1 MFTKMFGGTF
11 EHLKSFR
18 RQLKRGAP
26 DSIFA
31 IFGFLIISLLFT
43 IATVF
48 IASCIFEDTQVVKHI
63 GIGAMLTSCVV
74 FVYNVIKAAWECFV
88 AERQEVFDL
97 LRKS

>member
-1 MFTKMFGGTF
+1 MKMFGGTF
-11 EHLKSFR
+11 DKMKAFR
-18 RQLKRGAP
+18 RELKRGAP

-48 IASCIFEDTQVVKHI
+48 IASSIFESTQTVKQI
-63 GIGAMLTSCVV
+63 GIGAILTSCTV

-88 AERQEVFDL
+88 AERQEVIDL
-97 LRKS
+97 LRNL